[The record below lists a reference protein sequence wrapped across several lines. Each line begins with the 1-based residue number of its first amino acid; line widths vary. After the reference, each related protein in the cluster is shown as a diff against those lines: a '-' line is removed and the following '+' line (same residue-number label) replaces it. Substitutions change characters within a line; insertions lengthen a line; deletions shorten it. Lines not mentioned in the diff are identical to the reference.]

1 MLIQQPKV
9 HIVSKEVVLGNGESV
24 FAFFAL
30 INMGGAVEV
39 RFLGTKTAPAQ
50 MAKEDAV
57 LTLPAAFTRAP
68 LLAAKAVFQTYV
80 APFVYTL
87 VFLVNQP
94 PRAPAIA

>member
-9 HIVSKEVVLGNGESV
+9 RIVSKEVVLGNGELAL
-24 FAFFAL
+24 AFFAV

-50 MAKEDAV
+50 TAQETTV
-57 LTLPAAFTRAP
+57 LALPVAFARAP
-68 LLAAKAVFQTYV
+68 YLAAKAVFQAYV
-80 APFVYTL
+80 APFVSTL
-87 VFLVNQP
+87 AFLINQS